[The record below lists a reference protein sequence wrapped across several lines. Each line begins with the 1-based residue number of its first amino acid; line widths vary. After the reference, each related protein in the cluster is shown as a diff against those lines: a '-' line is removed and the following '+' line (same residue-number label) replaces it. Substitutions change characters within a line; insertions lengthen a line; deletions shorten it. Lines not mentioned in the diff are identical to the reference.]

1 MGTFKSFEEIQ
12 AWQKS
17 KAIAL
22 DVYKIT
28 NDKPFKN
35 DFDLSRQMRRCAI
48 SISSNIA
55 EGFERQTTKE
65 FIQFLF
71 IAKGTCGEL
80 RAQIHIAFE
89 LKYIEDKI
97 KNQLLEEC
105 DYTSK
110 MISKLITYLRTT
122 IKNSINV

>member
-71 IAKGTCGEL
+71 IAKGSCGEL
-80 RAQIHIAFE
+80 RSQIHIAFE

>member
-22 DVYKIT
+22 DIYKIT
-28 NDKPFKN
+28 NDKSFKN
-35 DFDLSRQMRRCAI
+35 DFDLYRQMRRCTI

-55 EGFERQTTKE
+55 EGFERQTIKE
-65 FIQFLF
+65 FVQFLF
-71 IAKGTCGEL
+71 IAKGSCGEL
-80 RAQIHIAFE
+80 RSQLHIAFE

-97 KNQLLEEC
+97 KNQLLEDC
-105 DYTSK
+105 DFTSK
-110 MISKLITYLRTT
+110 MINKLITYLRTT
-122 IKNSINV
+122 IKK

>member
-1 MGTFKSFEEIQ
+1 MGSFKSFEEIK

-17 KAIAL
+17 KDIAL
-22 DVYKIT
+22 NIYKIT
-28 NDKPFKN
+28 NDKLFKN

-48 SISSNIA
+48 SVSSNVA

-71 IAKGTCGEL
+71 IAKGSCGEL
-80 RAQIHIAFE
+80 RSQLYIAFE
-89 LKYIEDKI
+89 LNYIDK
-97 KNQLLEEC
+97 KTKEQLLDDC
-105 DYTSK
+105 DFTSK

-122 IKNSINV
+122 IKR